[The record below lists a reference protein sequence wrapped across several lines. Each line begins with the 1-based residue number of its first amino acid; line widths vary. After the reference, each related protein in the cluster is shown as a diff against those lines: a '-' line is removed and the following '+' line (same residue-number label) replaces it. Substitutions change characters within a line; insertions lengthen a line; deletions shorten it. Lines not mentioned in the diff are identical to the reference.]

1 VQEQR
6 YSWSSSPAATK
17 ALLERLP
24 DCEIVAVPARHWI
37 PTEEPEAMRAAI
49 EDWLRRSFPGGV

>member
-1 VQEQR
+1 MRGQVGVINTVQ
-6 YSWSSSPAATK
+6 
-17 ALLERLP
+17 LERLP

-37 PTEEPEAMRAAI
+37 PTEESEAMRAAI